1 MLLKAKAVAH
11 LRNGFLTFS
20 IYFVNMVAWLSQI

>member
-1 MLLKAKAVAH
+1 MLLKAKAVVN

-20 IYFVNMVAWLSQI
+20 NYYADMVAWLSLI